1 MTSSCSCCSETA
13 LYTEP
18 YCASR
23 EFTPIAWWFVC
34 KPREG
39 AVPKEGTSNVAL
51 PTNANLAKVCLR
63 TRLNL
68 QPFQPRTT
76 PLQPI
81 KFQAQT
87 HRRSG
92 RVAPTLYGIRCSLTG
107 HSETGSHS
115 SDSTA
120 AQNHPNTTCKI
131 IFALNAASSTRMIR
145 SNALA
150 EMWRTR

>member
-1 MTSSCSCCSETA
+1 MTWEASMIPTICHRDRSVAFWRCDESHRQRGPAGNWA
-13 LYTEP
+13 LEKQ
-18 YCASR
+18 ASR
-23 EFTPIAWWFVC
+23 EFTPIAWLWFVC

-39 AVPKEGTSNVAL
+39 AVSKAGTSNVAL
-51 PTNANLAKVCLR
+51 PTNANLAKVRLR

-115 SDSTA
+115 SDSTCA
-120 AQNHPNTTCKI
+120 RLFYQTACRK
-131 IFALNAASSTRMIR
+131 F
-145 SNALA
+145 
-150 EMWRTR
+150 